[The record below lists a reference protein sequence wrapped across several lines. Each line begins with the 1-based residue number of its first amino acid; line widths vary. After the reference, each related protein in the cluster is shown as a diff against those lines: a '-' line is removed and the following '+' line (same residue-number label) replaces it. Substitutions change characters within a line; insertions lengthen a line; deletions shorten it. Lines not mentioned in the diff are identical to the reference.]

1 MNIFKFEMQRAFK
14 NIWLAV
20 SVAIGTLIGL
30 ADIVLYLKQYGH
42 KADCALIQIWLGT
55 DYHFAY
61 NSLFYVL
68 LPLLA
73 CLPYAGTCYQDIKV
87 DMNGIYV
94 SGHRA

>member
-61 NSLFYVL
+61 NSLYCFPCWPVCHML
-68 LPLLA
+68 VHVIR
-73 CLPYAGTCYQDIKV
+73 T
-87 DMNGIYV
+87 
-94 SGHRA
+94 

>member
-1 MNIFKFEMQRAFK
+1 MNIFKFEMRRAFK

-55 DYHFAY
+55 D
-61 NSLFYVL
+61 
-68 LPLLA
+68 
-73 CLPYAGTCYQDIKV
+73 
-87 DMNGIYV
+87 
-94 SGHRA
+94 